1 RASADA
7 GDHGEVAR
15 LEPSGELS
23 AMAVDP
29 PRPEPDRDADA
40 GVEGTAAGTEASG
53 ELAPGSGRA
62 CPREMAQVGPVCIDR
77 WEAHLVARDSA
88 GRLHQHPHN
97 LRPPEAVWY
106 AARSAPGVFPQ
117 AYISRSEARVAC
129 ERAGKRLCSWLEWR
143 R

>member
-1 RASADA
+1 IERESAGTRWPSRALLFGVRVLLGVGLLLVAGCARASADA

-97 LRPPEAVWY
+97 LRPPEAV
-106 AARSAPGVFPQ
+106 
-117 AYISRSEARVAC
+117 
-129 ERAGKRLCSWLEWR
+129 
-143 R
+143 